1 MYLLTA
7 KDGDKDNGC
16 IINTAFQVS
25 AEPFQIAISCQNWN
39 YTKEIIEKTGEF
51 NISSLTESVD
61 FSLIQRF
68 GMQSGKEVDKFKGFD
83 KVKRSYNG
91 IYYLTENAN
100 ATFSVNVKNKM
111 ELGSHTLFVGEVTE
125 SKKLSQDPSCTY
137 SHYHKAIKHKK

>member
-1 MYLLTA
+1 MLTA
-7 KDGDKDNGC
+7 KEGDKDNGC

-68 GMQSGKEVDKFKGFD
+68 GMQSGKEVDKFQGFD
-83 KVKRSYNG
+83 KVKRSCNG

-100 ATFSVNVKNKM
+100 ATFSVKVKNKM